1 MWSSYNII
9 SEIYCT
15 YHLWHL
21 LLKKKITEDMK
32 MEKTNSFNN
41 FTIEQLELLASLG
54 IRFLIEDG
62 EIKDAFWE

>member
-1 MWSSYNII
+1 
-9 SEIYCT
+9 
-15 YHLWHL
+15 
-21 LLKKKITEDMK
+21 
-32 MEKTNSFNN
+32 MEKTNSFND